1 MRSAAAPDAPRT
13 LLEALQRATA
23 YLERKGVATARLE
36 AEVLLAH
43 VLATTRLALYT
54 GFDAPIGAPDIARYR
69 DLLSRRAA
77 GEPTAYLVGE
87 KEFWSIPLRVDRR
100 VLIPR
105 PDTEILVEEAARR
118 GGRRI
123 LEIGTGSGAIAI
135 AIAREIREAAIVAT
149 DLSGDALEV
158 ARENVARHGLE
169 ARIALRQGDLYDPVA
184 GETFDLIVS
193 NPPYVRHLD
202 IPRLQPEIAY
212 HEPRVALDG
221 GEDGL
226 AVLRR
231 LVAGAPAHL
240 VPGGSLVCELGA
252 GLAAT
257 VVALCE
263 AAGFAEVAVLRDLG
277 GNERALAGRW
287 TPRG

>member
-23 YLERKGVATARLE
+23 YLERKGIASPRLE

-54 GFDAPIGAPDIARYR
+54 GFDAPIGAPDMARYR
-69 DLLSRRAA
+69 DLLFRRAT
-77 GEPTAYLVGE
+77 GTPTAYLVGE
-87 KEFWSIPLRVDRR
+87 KEFWSIPLRVDPR

-149 DLSGDALEV
+149 DLSEEALQV

-169 ARIALRQGDLYDPVA
+169 ARIELRQGDLFDPVA
-184 GETFDLIVS
+184 GETFDLVVS

-231 LVAGAPAHL
+231 LTAGAPAHL
-240 VPGGSLVCELGA
+240 VPGGSLVCEFGA
-252 GLAAT
+252 GLAGA
-257 VVALCE
+257 VVALGE
-263 AAGFAEVAVLRDLG
+263 AAGFSEIAVLRDLA
-277 GNERALAGRW
+277 GNERALAARW
-287 TPRG
+287 IPRG